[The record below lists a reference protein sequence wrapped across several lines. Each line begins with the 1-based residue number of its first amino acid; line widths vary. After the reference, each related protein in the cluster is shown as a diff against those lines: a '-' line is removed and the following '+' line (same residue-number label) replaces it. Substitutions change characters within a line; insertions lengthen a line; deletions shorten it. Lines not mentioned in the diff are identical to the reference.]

1 MKIYK
6 INNFTSKK
14 FFNKKTKLNQI
25 FNRKLITSK
34 TREKEVPFVTL
45 PLIAYASLKGIR
57 DTNNSSNCTKAINK
71 QKELF
76 NNGTIDKNEYNQR
89 VKEIKN
95 YYNEADKLPDKVSS
109 SQIKRNEPQFRGS
122 PDNTDLQDD
131 TISPELQADL
141 DEIEDLVP
149 ELDPEL
155 KEVLY
160 APPIDTPEGLIET
173 IFGELPEGA
182 DIDWD
187 LWDLLKEMADEILDF
202 GDIF

>member
-1 MKIYK
+1 MIKPV
-6 INNFTSKK
+6 
-14 FFNKKTKLNQI
+14 QI
-25 FNRKLITSK
+25 IRTNIKLIQPK
-34 TREKEVPFVTL
+34 LR
-45 PLIAYASLKGIR
+45 
-57 DTNNSSNCTKAINK
+57 TKALK
-71 QKELF
+71 KEFVPYVASPLLVYWTDKK
-76 NNGTIDKNEYNQR
+76 NAKIRKGTIDDEMIKSKDLHSSHHPVTDNTNKSEKILEQNGVSKSDLNKYINKDGTLNQKGKNISH
-89 VKEIKN
+89 K
-95 YYNEADKLPDKVSS
+95 
-109 SQIKRNEPQFRGS
+109 GS
-122 PDNTDLQDD
+122 PNDNINLEEDF
-131 TISPELQADL
+131 SPELQADL